1 MTKYVILTESQCYG
15 MGDTIQ
21 LAAAN
26 ARAAGAHR
34 SDPVLAYLY
43 IGEPEELKS
52 VCITPYGDIEHP
64 ECVISTRLFGPK
76 DSAVKLRHLLNTLVH
91 VSEGK

>member
-21 LAAAN
+21 TAAAN

-34 SDPVLAYLY
+34 GDPVLAYLY
-43 IGEPEELKS
+43 TGEVADLAE
-52 VCITPYGDIEHP
+52 VIVTGWGDISHP
-64 ECVISTRLFGPK
+64 QTVVSTRLFGPRN
-76 DSAVKLRHLLNTLVH
+76 SSVKLRHLLNT
-91 VSEGK
+91 K

>member
-1 MTKYVILTESQCYG
+1 MTKYAVLTQSQCYG

-34 SDPVLAYLY
+34 SDPVLAYVY
-43 IGEPEELKS
+43 TGEVADLKE
-52 VCITPYGDIEHP
+52 VVVTGWGDISHP
-64 ECVISTRLFGPK
+64 QSVVSTRLFGPK
-76 DSAVKLRHLLNTLVH
+76 DSAVKLRHLLNT
-91 VSEGK
+91 K

>member
-21 LAAAN
+21 IAASN

-43 IGEPEELKS
+43 TGEVADLKE
-52 VCITPYGDIEHP
+52 VVITGWGDISHP
-64 ECVISTRLFGPK
+64 QSVVSTRLFGPR
-76 DSAVKLRHLLNTLVH
+76 DSSVKLRHLFPT
-91 VSEGK
+91 K